1 MAKSPPPPQL
11 VQIADGVHAL
21 ETTLRVA
28 PGFYLPVRCTVLR
41 MRSGGLMLVSPLA
54 MDDALAAQ
62 VEALGPV
69 EHLVAPNNLHHLF
82 LDAAV
87 RRWPAARVYLAP
99 GLPTKLAKLGRNVPA
114 HSVLPEGLPDEVTG
128 VLLDGTPFLGET
140 LLFHAPSA
148 TLVVTDF
155 VFHVLAPKG
164 LFTGLILRLVRAHRA
179 FAQSAEVRV
188 LMRDKP
194 AAARSAQRV
203 LSLPFTRVVM
213 AHGEVVDVDAK
224 ARLTAALTKMLSW
237 ANAPGG
243 ALTEG
248 PR

>member
-99 GLPTKLAKLGRNVPA
+99 GLPTKLAKLGVPCFGCTPNK
-114 HSVLPEGLPDEVTG
+114 LPE
-128 VLLDGTPFLGET
+128 LLEGALRGYELTD
-140 LLFHAPSA
+140 
-148 TLVVTDF
+148 LVKKV
-155 VFHVLAPKG
+155 
-164 LFTGLILRLVRAHRA
+164 AH
-179 FAQSAEVRV
+179 
-188 LMRDKP
+188 
-194 AAARSAQRV
+194 
-203 LSLPFTRVVM
+203 
-213 AHGEVVDVDAK
+213 DAK
-224 ARLTAALTKMLSW
+224 
-237 ANAPGG
+237 
-243 ALTEG
+243 
-248 PR
+248 

>member
-1 MAKSPPPPQL
+1 MPAPPPRPEL

-62 VEALGPV
+62 VEALGAV
-69 EHLVAPNNLHHLF
+69 EHIVAPNNLHHLF
-82 LDAAV
+82 LDDAV
-87 RRWPAARVYLAP
+87 LRWPAARVYLAP
-99 GLPTKLAKLGRNVPA
+99 GLPAKLSKQGRHVPA
-114 HSVLPEGLPDEVTG
+114 HSVLPEGLPEEVAG
-128 VLLDGTPFLGET
+128 VLLAGTPFLGET
-140 LLFHAPSA
+140 LLFHAPSE

-155 VFHVLAPKG
+155 VFNVLAPKG

-194 AAARSAQRV
+194 AAARSALRV
-203 LSLPFTRVVM
+203 LGLPFTRVVM
-213 AHGEVVDVDAK
+213 AHGEVVDVDAR
-224 ARLTAALTKMLSW
+224 ARLTAALAKMLSW
-237 ANAPGG
+237 SDAPGG
-243 ALTEG
+243 ALTG
-248 PR
+248 GSR